1 MKKKRDAMEYT
12 PANDQVIVKIIKEPK
27 KTAGGILIPDSVG
40 YVEQGGE
47 SDFYKVEIIKYTD
60 KAVAINPDLKEY
72 KYGIVSIFAGSYLMT
87 TEGSYKVIPAFMLV
101 AMTNDDKFSVK
112 NIVPT
117 VNRILV
123 REVPEEDTTET
134 GIYVGDSTKD
144 PREKETLEGKI
155 LKIGKLAE
163 EDLNID
169 STAIYDPFVGNV
181 LPRLSDVE
189 KNINYKVVH
198 EHDIFVV
205 Y

>member
-12 PANDQVIVKIIKEPK
+12 PANDQVIIKIIKEAS

-60 KAVAINPDLKEY
+60 KAIEINPDLKDN

-87 TEGSYKVIPAFMLV
+87 SEGSYKVVPAFMII
-101 AMTNDDKFSVK
+101 AATNDDQFSVN
-112 NIVPT
+112 NIKPT
-117 VNRILV
+117 ANRILV
-123 REVPEEDTTET
+123 KEVPEDDTTES
-134 GIYVGDSTKD
+134 GIYVGDATKD

-155 LKIGKLAE
+155 LKVGALAE
-163 EDLNID
+163 ENLTSDQ
-169 STAIYDPFVGNV
+169 TAVYDPYVGNV
-181 LPRLSDVE
+181 IPRLSDVE